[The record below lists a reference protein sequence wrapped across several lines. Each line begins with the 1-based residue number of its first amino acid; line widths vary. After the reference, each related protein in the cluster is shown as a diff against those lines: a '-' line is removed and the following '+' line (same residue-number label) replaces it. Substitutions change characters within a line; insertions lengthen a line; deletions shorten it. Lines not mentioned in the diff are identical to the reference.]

1 MKDNF
6 SKQADIYAR
15 YRPQYPAALFYYLL
29 GFVKERQ
36 CAWDCGTGN
45 GQSAQALCNYFD
57 RVIATDI
64 SQQQIDHAFKAPNIF
79 YSLQPAETTN
89 IAAGSIDLI
98 TISQALHWFKFDRF
112 YTEVKRVAKPGAVI
126 AAWTYSLLRI
136 SPAIDAIIMN
146 YHSGTLEKY
155 WDAERKYVDEGYQ
168 NIPFPYKK
176 IETPAFEIEY
186 TWSIADLEGYL
197 RTWSALQKF
206 MAAQNAD
213 PVPAVMEQIKSL
225 WGSND
230 KRHII
235 FPLHLLL
242 AYVNGV

>member
-6 SKQADIYAR
+6 SSQAKAYAQ
-15 YRPQYPAALFYYLL
+15 YRPQYPASLFEYIL

-45 GQSAQALCNYFD
+45 GQSAQELCNYFD

-64 SQQQIDHAFKAPNIF
+64 SQKQMDNAFKAPNIF
-79 YSLQPAETTN
+79 YSLQPAETTD

-98 TISQALHWFKFDRF
+98 TISQALHWFKLDQF

-126 AAWTYSLLRI
+126 AAWTYSLLKI
-136 SPAIDAIIMN
+136 SPAIDAVILD
-146 YHSGTLEKY
+146 YHSGTLEDY
-155 WDAERKYVDEGYQ
+155 WDAERKYVDEQYS

-176 IETPAFEIEY
+176 IETPAFVIEY
-186 TWSIADLEGYL
+186 DWSLAALEGYL
-197 RTWSALQKF
+197 HTWSALQKF
-206 MAAQNAD
+206 IATKNQD
-213 PVPAVMEQIKSL
+213 PVTGVMEKIKAL
-225 WGSND
+225 WGNNE
-230 KRHII
+230 KRRII
-235 FPLHLLL
+235 FPLHLLM